1 MRSRIVAAA
10 IPCAVF
16 AAAGMAQ
23 VYQAVKPQYYSYE
36 LNPPPTPGGW
46 VHDDRF
52 TSVIRIRLAEENSS
66 LAANTPLHA
75 AIQTATEIQQR
86 HAGGRLACGPW

>member
-1 MRSRIVAAA
+1 MMSRFVAAA
-10 IPCAVF
+10 VPCALL
-16 AAAGMAQ
+16 ASAGLAQ
-23 VYQAVKPQYYSYE
+23 TPAIRPQYYSYE